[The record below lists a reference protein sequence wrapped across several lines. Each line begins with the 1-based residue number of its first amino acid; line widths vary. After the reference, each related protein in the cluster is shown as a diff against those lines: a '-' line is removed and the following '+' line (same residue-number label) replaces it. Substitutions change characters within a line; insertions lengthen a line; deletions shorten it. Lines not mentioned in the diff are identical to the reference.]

1 MANDHSTI
9 ASVDPRT
16 ATILDELPADDATH
30 LDAVVARAA
39 ALHED
44 GVLRPL
50 ATRAA
55 LLRACANEIEAD
67 RPRIVATCDA
77 ETGLGEVRLNGELS
91 RTTGQL
97 RAFAD
102 VVERGEVVDAMLD
115 AALPDA
121 TPPRPDVRR
130 MEVPIG
136 PVAVFG
142 ASNFPLAFGAAGGD
156 TASALAAGCPVVIK
170 AHPAHPATGRLVAEA
185 LRRGA
190 AEAGLPEDVVGHVLT
205 AELDLA
211 ERLVDAEPI
220 AAVGFTG
227 SFEGG
232 AAITRRA
239 ALRPRPIPVYAE
251 MGSINPVVVTP
262 AAARARAGAI
272 ASALA
277 PSLAGNAGQLCTKP
291 NLILVPDDADGR
303 ALVDELASRLGEAPP
318 QPLLNERL
326 CAAVGV
332 DLEKLD
338 AVAGL
343 ERATPAV
350 RAPGYQRVFGLYTGR
365 AADVASEGEL
375 WQEHFG
381 PVAIALTYA
390 GEGELLDLLQQAEG
404 QLTATLHAE
413 EEDGELAALLSRR
426 LAAISG
432 RVVFDG
438 VPTGVAVTRAMVHG
452 GPWPATSAPAT
463 TSVGLTAHRRF
474 TRPVAFQDAP
484 AWALPPEL
492 QDGNPLGIVRR
503 EAE

>member
-1 MANDHSTI
+1 
-9 ASVDPRT
+9 
-16 ATILDELPADDATH
+16 
-30 LDAVVARAA
+30 
-39 ALHED
+39 
-44 GVLRPL
+44 
-50 ATRAA
+50 
-55 LLRACANEIEAD
+55 
-67 RPRIVATCDA
+67 
-77 ETGLGEVRLNGELS
+77 
-91 RTTGQL
+91 
-97 RAFAD
+97 
-102 VVERGEVVDAMLD
+102 
-115 AALPDA
+115 
-121 TPPRPDVRR
+121 
-130 MEVPIG
+130 
-136 PVAVFG
+136 
-142 ASNFPLAFGAAGGD
+142 
-156 TASALAAGCPVVIK
+156 
-170 AHPAHPATGRLVAEA
+170 
-185 LRRGA
+185 
-190 AEAGLPEDVVGHVLT
+190 
-205 AELDLA
+205 
-211 ERLVDAEPI
+211 
-220 AAVGFTG
+220 
-227 SFEGG
+227 
-232 AAITRRA
+232 
-239 ALRPRPIPVYAE
+239 
-251 MGSINPVVVTP
+251 
-262 AAARARAGAI
+262 
-272 ASALA
+272 
-277 PSLAGNAGQLCTKP
+277 
-291 NLILVPDDADGR
+291 PDDADGR